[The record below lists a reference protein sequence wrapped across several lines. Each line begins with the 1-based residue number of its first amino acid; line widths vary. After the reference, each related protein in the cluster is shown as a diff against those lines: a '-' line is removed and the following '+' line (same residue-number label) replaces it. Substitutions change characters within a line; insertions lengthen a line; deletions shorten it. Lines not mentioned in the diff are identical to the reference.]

1 MKGINEITF
10 FVPFWIRPPSLHKGR
25 YSLED
30 LKRIFS
36 ETDTSL
42 VMRGNI
48 TIGSYNYIRDGFHT
62 EALLLKQNKHER
74 FPAIL
79 LIPGFRKSAFDFI
92 TRGITFARKGY
103 VCLSIT
109 MPGFGRSEGNRDW
122 VGPGTLKA
130 IVEGYTKLR
139 AEHFVDPNRIGVFGI
154 SRGALAA
161 SLLATGKIKVS
172 AAVFASGLYDFRMAY
187 DSEVDEEMK
196 HNMQCETGVTE
207 EAMLERSSVF
217 TMNKLTCPVL
227 ILHGQDDKFNP
238 IDQAYLLAQK
248 LDELNKPY
256 EKKFYENVGHDLG
269 ETDYMQRCIDFFNRA
284 LKGHDQ
290 FQ

>member
-1 MKGINEITF
+1 M
-10 FVPFWIRPPSLHKGR
+10 
-25 YSLED
+25 ED

-36 ETDTSL
+36 KTDTYL

-48 TIGSYNYIRDGFHT
+48 TIGSYDYIRDGFHT
-62 EALLLKQNKHER
+62 EALLFKQNKHER

-79 LIPGFRKSAFDFI
+79 MIPGFAKSATDFI

-109 MPGFGRSEGNRDW
+109 MPGFGRSEGKRDW

-139 AEHFVDPNRIGVFGI
+139 AEHFVDPNRIGVFGF

-187 DSEVDEEMK
+187 DSAVDEGIK

-227 ILHGQDDKFNP
+227 ILHGEDDKINP
-238 IDQAYLLAQK
+238 VDQAYLLAQK
-248 LDELNKPY
+248 LDKLNKPY
-256 EKKFYENVGHDLG
+256 EIEFYKNVGHDLG
-269 ETDYMQRCIDFFNRA
+269 GTDYMQRCIDFFNRA